1 MDEEELRLAIYAGGF
16 EPKRLRLTNG
26 PIYDVRRPGSIAIGS
41 VASTVVVEGRLH
53 QVANVNIAA
62 IGPLQVAAK

>member
-1 MDEEELRLAIYAGGF
+1 MDDEELLLAIYAGGF

-26 PIYDVRRPGSIAIGS
+26 QTYDVPRPGSIAIGR
-41 VASTVVVEGRLH
+41 VASSVVVEGRLH

-62 IGPLQVAAK
+62 VEPLNVAAQ